1 MIFIASSSDIIMM
14 HWIGVDNIDGLSLTQ
29 CQVCT
34 YVNWSYDSNA
44 MLFYNISDPWS
55 KDFRPLILSS
65 DDGPIFDN
73 SLVTNVT
80 AQFGGTAHLPCKV
93 HNIKYADNPV
103 STYRKFCWMHSDQ
116 LYDNLSIIYLNK
128 TLKTFLFWIISPI
141 LNRALYYE
149 NRG

>member
-1 MIFIASSSDIIMM
+1 MIKRKITSKVTIWIKLNKKYFSNFNCKIFNKLIFIASSSDIIMM

-103 STYRKFCWMHSDQ
+103 STNRIFC
-116 LYDNLSIIYLNK
+116 
-128 TLKTFLFWIISPI
+128 
-141 LNRALYYE
+141 
-149 NRG
+149 

>member
-1 MIFIASSSDIIMM
+1 MYQPLMLL
-14 HWIGVDNIDGLSLTQ
+14 GNIP
-29 CQVCT
+29 
-34 YVNWSYDSNA
+34 
-44 MLFYNISDPWS
+44 DPWS

-103 STYRKFCWMHSDQ
+103 SWIRQRDWHILSSGNIGTFTKDQ
-116 LYDNLSIIYLNK
+116 RFQLLHVPNSHEWTLMIKYLNTRRRDLCLSGFNVYWSK
-128 TLKTFLFWIISPI
+128 V
-141 LNRALYYE
+141 ALLQFTCNCSYCL
-149 NRG
+149 